1 MTTNHPSLSPT
12 LGRSNVATL
21 ATEYRRLEMEQR
33 VPAAAEAYRRAGEL
47 LMMMWRSAVIATDA
61 INLEISEN
69 PLGDDEAGSIR
80 RRLEQLWHDAKLE
93 ADEVIDRD
101 PGTDDSARAI
111 AKMEVIAD
119 LIEDLED
126 LDLVPTITEL
136 LDADR
141 DAEIRDAARTARD
154 AEGDAE

>member
-12 LGRSNVATL
+12 LNRSNVATL

-33 VPAAAEAYRRAGEL
+33 VPAAAVAFRRAGEL

-69 PLGDDEAGSIR
+69 PLGDDEAGAIR

-101 PGTDDSARAI
+101 PGTDDSAAAI
-111 AKMEVIAD
+111 VRMEVIAD

-126 LDLVPTITEL
+126 LDLVPTLAEL
-136 LDADR
+136 LDADL
-141 DAEIRDAARTARD
+141 DAEIRDAARTAAD

>member
-69 PLGDDEAGSIR
+69 PLGDDEAGAIR

-93 ADEVIDRD
+93 ADASPAGEAGEQISR
-101 PGTDDSARAI
+101 
-111 AKMEVIAD
+111 MEVIAD

-126 LDLVPTITEL
+126 LDLVPTIAEL
-136 LDADR
+136 LEADR
-141 DAEIRDAARTARD
+141 DAEIRDAARTAAD